1 MPPRDLLIPP
11 LHIHPAWRLQRV
23 DGQLFLSGGLDATYL
38 LDELTGEAIDRFEAS
53 WNTGSIAG
61 PAARSTTGAEENANT
76 ALLDKLLTLGA
87 LYRPTAEPTAHLQVA
102 LRWAGAPSLPFSE
115 ALARAADTPRHNAA
129 GAPTS
134 HAWSL
139 DTSAETDASASA
151 DITLV
156 VRTNAS
162 LVETSDRAAQLAGPH
177 LLVDLSHHET
187 VVLGPFVVKGQT
199 ACLGCLAGR
208 MNHLW
213 GDPPPAPEPAMG
225 SRAVLV
231 ASLVAEHLQTFA
243 NRRSMPA
250 LVQHAWSLSLT
261 TWETHLH
268 PVFLLPWCPVC
279 QQGTPADGRIAF

>member
-1 MPPRDLLIPP
+1 M
-11 LHIHPAWRLQRV
+11 
-23 DGQLFLSGGLDATYL
+23 SGGLDATYL
-38 LDELTGEAIDRFEAS
+38 LDELTGEAIDRFESA
-53 WNTGSIAG
+53 WDTGSIAA
-61 PAARSTTGAEENANT
+61 PAGLSTADPAEPASA

-87 LYRPTAEPTAHLQVA
+87 LYRPTAEPTAQLRVA
-102 LRWAGAPSLPFSE
+102 MCWAGSPSQPFAD
-115 ALARAADTPRHNAA
+115 ALARAADTPRHSAA

-139 DTSAETDASASA
+139 DTGAEIDGDASA

-162 LVETSDRAAQLAGPH
+162 LIDTSDRAAHLAGPH

-213 GDPPPAPEPAMG
+213 GDPAPAPEPAMG

-250 LVQHAWSLSLT
+250 LVQHAWSLSLA